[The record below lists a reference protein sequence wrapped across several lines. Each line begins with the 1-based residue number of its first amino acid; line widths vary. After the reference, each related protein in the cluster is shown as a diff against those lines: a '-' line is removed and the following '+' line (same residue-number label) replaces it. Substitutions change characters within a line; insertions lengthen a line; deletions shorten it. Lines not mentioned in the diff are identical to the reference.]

1 MYRQFQTFTLFIFF
15 KIYIY
20 MEVNY
25 MYTKKKEFKIDEE
38 LEKIIAVQTDKL
50 NITMSEYIRQ
60 LIKADY
66 VVKDTEVIAD
76 FKTDLKTTIKELNAI
91 GKNLNQLA
99 RYTNT
104 QKKMLSVVEIELI
117 ELVEKL
123 QNVFKKL

>member
-1 MYRQFQTFTLFIFF
+1 
-15 KIYIY
+15 

>member
-1 MYRQFQTFTLFIFF
+1 
-15 KIYIY
+15 

-38 LEKIIAVQTDKL
+38 IEKIIAVRTDKL

-76 FKTDLKTTIKELNAI
+76 FKLDLKQSIKELNAI

-104 QKKMLSVVEIELI
+104 QKKMLSVVEIELM

>member
-1 MYRQFQTFTLFIFF
+1 
-15 KIYIY
+15 
-20 MEVNY
+20 

-50 NITMSEYIRQ
+50 NMSMSEYIRQ

-66 VVKDTEVIAD
+66 VVKDTEVITD
-76 FKTDLKTTIKELNAI
+76 FKADLKTTIKELNAI

-104 QKKMLSVVEIELI
+104 QKKMLSVVEIELM